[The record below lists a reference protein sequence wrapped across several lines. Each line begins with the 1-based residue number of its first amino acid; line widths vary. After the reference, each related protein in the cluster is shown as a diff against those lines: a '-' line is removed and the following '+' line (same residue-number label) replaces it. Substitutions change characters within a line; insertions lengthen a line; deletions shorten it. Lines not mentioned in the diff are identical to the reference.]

1 MITSCNQ
8 IACAT
13 EGDSVSRHLDD
24 IRPAYALFVDNS
36 PGSRRRIETPM
47 RTLRTMP
54 SATRLW
60 TSLSVIALILCAGF
74 ARAQTC
80 LTAGDMD
87 EPTRSTLVSTA
98 KRYFDMVARGDSATL
113 RQNSIASVSSDFS
126 GIETAVKDNQ
136 ANFSGAQA
144 NPRSPFLLK
153 VEGTAPIARAEF
165 LCGVFGRSGQTS
177 DSAVFAIPNLPP
189 GTYAVVILDVPTA
202 KQPHTVTFVLQQE
215 GKDWKIGGLYIK
227 ESQIAG
233 HDASWFADRARAFKT
248 KGQNRDAWFYYLEA
262 RDLAVPVRFMYTQL
276 TDKLADE
283 SETVKPT
290 DLPADGSTMELA
302 AAAKTFKLTTL
313 FPMAVGQDFDLVVKY
328 QSADV
333 SNTAQTF
340 QDNSAVMKA
349 LLVKYPEFRDAFDG
363 VVARAVEPSGRDY
376 GSLLPMKDIK

>member
-1 MITSCNQ
+1 M
-8 IACAT
+8 
-13 EGDSVSRHLDD
+13 G
-24 IRPAYALFVDNS
+24 
-36 PGSRRRIETPM
+36 
-47 RTLRTMP
+47 TLRTMP
-54 SATRLW
+54 STTRLW

-87 EPTRSTLVSTA
+87 EPTRTTLVSTA

-113 RQNSIASVSSDFS
+113 RQNSIASVASDFS

-136 ANFSGAQA
+136 ANFSGVQA

-153 VEGTAPIARAEF
+153 VEGAAPLARAEF

-189 GTYAVVILDVPTA
+189 GSYAIVILDVPSS
-202 KQPHTVTFVLQQE
+202 KQPDTVTFVLQQE

-233 HDASWFADRARAFKT
+233 HDANWFADRARAFKT

-290 DLPADGSTMELA
+290 DLPADGSTTELA

-349 LLVKYPEFRDAFDG
+349 LVVKYPELRDAFDG